1 MLKSMILILT
11 SVSLGV
17 CGQLA
22 IKLGINRAGDLQAL
36 MGHSFWRFVSTIIG
50 SPLIMSGLV
59 LYGISTIFWFLV
71 LSRVELSLA
80 YPMLSLGYIGILFV
94 SSIFLGEKVTIL
106 RWSGTVFIILG
117 VILTAST
124 RQDTLISRGH
134 SPPRARSV
142 SAVSRRRVSSSRIC
156 RISANCCCIDA
167 AIL

>member
-1 MLKSMILILT
+1 MLKSLVLILT

-36 MGHSFWRFVSTIIG
+36 MGHSLWRFVSAVAG

-71 LSRVELSLA
+71 LSRVDLSLA

-94 SSIFLGEKVTIL
+94 SSVFLGEKVTLL
-106 RWSGTVFIILG
+106 RWSGTVLIVLG
-117 VILTAST
+117 VVLTAST
-124 RQDTLISRGH
+124 AKT
-134 SPPRARSV
+134 P
-142 SAVSRRRVSSSRIC
+142 
-156 RISANCCCIDA
+156 
-167 AIL
+167 